1 MCIFEDRKEARDME
15 TIERRYPVGIQT
27 FERLRTGGYVYVDK
41 TDIVWEMTR
50 AAVFVFLSRPR
61 RFGKS
66 LLTTTLESYFQGRKD
81 LFEGLKI
88 NEYEKEWV
96 EYPVIRLDLS
106 QAKDMGNATELRRRI
121 LMLLKDYAE
130 IYGSEEGEDLPGG
143 MLRGLIKRAYRQTGR
158 QVVVIIDEY
167 DAPLLSVLHDERLD
181 EYRSV
186 MQEMYSIL
194 KANEA
199 YIKFC
204 FLTGVTKFSQLSIF
218 SAMNNI
224 MNVTLD
230 RRFSTVCGITEEEL
244 ETTLWPDV
252 EILAKEYD
260 CTAEEMREMLRDRYD
275 GYHFAGDLRG
285 VYNPFSLF
293 KAFAQMMIGNY
304 WFESGTPSYLIRQM
318 QKYDTDIT
326 AMDRLEVPETAFDKP
341 TEAMDD
347 ALPLLYQCGY
357 LTIKDYDREGGVYTL
372 SIPNREVRIGY
383 SDNLLPIYVGVK
395 GDTVQTGFAL
405 TFWRALKR
413 RDIDCAMESM
423 KTFLA
428 GVPYVEGFKKKLAQA
443 ATAEGF
449 YEYTM
454 YLIFSMLNVYCRTQ
468 VKCKGGRT
476 DVVVTLADTTWV
488 FELKVNGTGESAL
501 AEISKNSLFLR
512 CSSSSKSSFTSVNSG
527 FDESSAWKNQV
538 FSNPR
543 DNGRGYYLPYK
554 AEGRKVV
561 KVGVEFEQETMTV
574 GRWKV
579 EQ

>member
-1 MCIFEDRKEARDME
+1 ME

-285 VYNPFSLF
+285 VYNP
-293 KAFAQMMIGNY
+293 
-304 WFESGTPSYLIRQM
+304 
-318 QKYDTDIT
+318 
-326 AMDRLEVPETAFDKP
+326 
-341 TEAMDD
+341 
-347 ALPLLYQCGY
+347 
-357 LTIKDYDREGGVYTL
+357 
-372 SIPNREVRIGY
+372 
-383 SDNLLPIYVGVK
+383 
-395 GDTVQTGFAL
+395 
-405 TFWRALKR
+405 
-413 RDIDCAMESM
+413 
-423 KTFLA
+423 
-428 GVPYVEGFKKKLAQA
+428 
-443 ATAEGF
+443 
-449 YEYTM
+449 
-454 YLIFSMLNVYCRTQ
+454 
-468 VKCKGGRT
+468 
-476 DVVVTLADTTWV
+476 
-488 FELKVNGTGESAL
+488 
-501 AEISKNSLFLR
+501 
-512 CSSSSKSSFTSVNSG
+512 
-527 FDESSAWKNQV
+527 
-538 FSNPR
+538 
-543 DNGRGYYLPYK
+543 
-554 AEGRKVV
+554 
-561 KVGVEFEQETMTV
+561 
-574 GRWKV
+574 
-579 EQ
+579 